1 MPSDDDAFNE
11 ASIFYDSGAT
21 CINDK
26 EQFAESLC
34 LGSKPVKILITKVG
48 GVREEVAR
56 KVYKIPVCTVDG
68 KLVYSIEAVGIL
80 QISNEVKKLTKLCS
94 HVWPWG
100 E

>member
-1 MPSDDDAFNE
+1 M
-11 ASIFYDSGAT
+11 
-21 CINDK
+21 
-26 EQFAESLC
+26 
-34 LGSKPVKILITKVG
+34 KILITKVG

-94 HVWPWG
+94 QACLALGRVKSKG
-100 E
+100 RLA